1 MTPPPLRDH
10 ELGPDEEHLPLWHR
24 VWESRRPLMA
34 PKSSYGSDPFRIVE
48 KRFTPD
54 YIPQVETLFTLSNGF
69 VGVRGCVEETRPIH
83 NRATLM
89 NGFHETWPIVYGED
103 AFGFAK
109 TGQTIVPVPDGTIVK
124 LYVDDEPFEVTRS
137 EVLEWE
143 RVFDL
148 ETGMLHRTVVWRM
161 PTGKRLRLQTR
172 RIVSFEHRHL
182 MMIDYQVEVLDEP
195 ALLTISSELVN
206 HSHEPGAGM
215 GDPRQARKFDGDVL
229 LPVDFSLTDD
239 RALFSLRTQHS
250 GMTVAVGMQHEV
262 STRCNTEQRH
272 EGAVDHARFVL
283 RVEAEPNEPVA
294 LTKYVSYHMSERT
307 GSEELCFRVGLTL
320 DRALQLGADE
330 IAEQHRRRV
339 SEFWQTS
346 DVVIE
351 GAPELQQAIRFS
363 LFQVFQASARADN
376 HGIPAKGLTGTGYE
390 GHYFWDTEIYVLPFL
405 TYTLPQVAE
414 NVLQFRA
421 RLLDAARER
430 ASEVGHRGA
439 LYPWRT
445 IDGREASA
453 YYAAGTAQYHINA
466 DIMFGLQKYVR
477 ATGDMQLLTGKGAEM
492 LVETARL
499 WYDLGFFNERRDGR
513 FCINGVTGPDEY
525 TTVVN
530 NNLYT
535 NLMARDNLLAASD
548 VVGWLREQHPE
559 EFDVLVRRTHLR
571 DGEEKDWREAGHL
584 MYVPF
589 DEQAQVHL
597 QDDDFLDREVWDFAG
612 TPADKYP
619 LLLHFHPLE
628 IYRHQVIKQA
638 DVVLATFLLGWNF
651 THEEKRRVFEY
662 YDPLT
667 TGDSSLSACIQAVM
681 ASELGLM
688 AKACE
693 YFADAV
699 LVDLVDLAGNVRD
712 GLHIAS
718 SGGVWI
724 ALVYGFGGLRDHWGD
739 LHFQPVIP
747 DGWDR
752 LRFNIRRR
760 RSVIEVDIRPDEV
773 GYRLIEG
780 PQTIVYHWDQP
791 ITLEPGGTAALPH
804 PRREDV
810 PRLTPDQ
817 HEAPPEMF
825 IS

>member
-1 MTPPPLRDH
+1 MTPPRGTEAH
-10 ELGPDEEHLPLWHR
+10 EHDPTSDQPLWER
-24 VWESRRPLMA
+24 VWESRRALMA
-34 PKSSYGSDPFRIVE
+34 PRSSYAIDPYRIVE
-48 KRFTPD
+48 RRFTPD
-54 YIPQVETLFTLSNGF
+54 YIPQTETLFTLSNGF
-69 VGVRGCVEETRPIH
+69 LGVRGSVEEVRPVH
-83 NRATLM
+83 SRASFM
-89 NGFHETWPIVYGED
+89 NGFHETWPITYGEE

-109 TGQTIVPVPDGTIVK
+109 VGQTIVPVPDGTLIK
-124 LYVDDEPFEVTRS
+124 LYVDDEPFEVTRA

-143 RVFDL
+143 RVFDMRRGVL
-148 ETGMLHRTVVWRM
+148 ERTVVWRM
-161 PTGKRLRLQTR
+161 PTGKRLRLRTR
-172 RIVSFEHRHL
+172 RIVSVEHRHL
-182 MMIDYQVEVLDEP
+182 MLNDYEVEVLDEP

-206 HSHEPGAGM
+206 HRHDAGAATD
-215 GDPRQARKFDGDVL
+215 DPRQARRFEGDVL
-229 LPVDFSLTDD
+229 VPVDFALGED
-239 RALFSLRTQHS
+239 RAVFSLRTAHS

-262 STRCNTEQRH
+262 RSAGHTEQRL

-283 RVEAEPNEPVA
+283 RVEAEPKQPVA
-294 LTKYVSYHMSERT
+294 ITKYVSYHMSERT
-307 GSEELCFRVGLTL
+307 ASDELCFRVGLTL
-320 DRALQLGADE
+320 DRAVQVGRDAIATQHEQRVAEFWDGAD
-330 IAEQHRRRV
+330 
-339 SEFWQTS
+339 
-346 DVVIE
+346 VVVE

-363 LFQVFQASARADN
+363 LFQVFQASARGDN

-390 GHYFWDTEIYVLPFL
+390 GHYFWDTEIYVLPML
-405 TYTLPQVAE
+405 TYTMPKVAE

-421 RLLDAARER
+421 RMLDAARER
-430 ASEVGHRGA
+430 AREVGHRGA

-477 ATGDMQLLTGKGAEM
+477 ATGDLQLLTGKGAEM

-499 WYDLGFFNERRDGR
+499 WYDLGFFSDRRDGR

-548 VVGWLREQHPE
+548 VVGWLRERHPE
-559 EFDVLVRRTHLR
+559 EYEVLVRRTRLTA
-571 DGEEKDWREAGHL
+571 DEEAAWREAGHL

-597 QDDDFLDREVWDFAG
+597 QDDDFLEREVWDFAG
-612 TPADKYP
+612 TPPDKYP

-651 THEEKRRVFEY
+651 THEEKRRIFEY

-667 TGDSSLSACIQAVM
+667 TGDSSLSACIQSVM
-681 ASELGLM
+681 AAELGLM
-688 AKACE
+688 SKACE

-718 SGGVWI
+718 AGGVWV

-747 DGWDR
+747 DGWTR
-752 LRFNIRRR
+752 LSFRVRRR
-760 RSVIEVDIRPDEV
+760 NAVIEVDIADDAV
-773 GYRLIEG
+773 TYRLLDG
-780 PQTIVYHWDQP
+780 PPTVIYHWDQP
-791 ITLEPGGTAALPH
+791 VQLEAGSAESRPH
-804 PRREDV
+804 PSREDV
-810 PRLTPDQ
+810 PRLAPDEL
-817 HEAPPEMF
+817 EAPPEMF
-825 IS
+825 IA

>member
-1 MTPPPLRDH
+1 MNTPRGH
-10 ELGPDEEHLPLWHR
+10 EQHEHEEPADAPLWER

-34 PKSSYGSDPFRIVE
+34 PRSSYGSDPFKIVE
-48 KRFTPD
+48 RRFTPD
-54 YIPQVETLFTLSNGF
+54 YIPQVETLFTLANGF
-69 VGVRGCVEETRPIH
+69 LGVRGSVEEVRPVH
-83 NRATLM
+83 SRATLM
-89 NGFHETWPIVYGED
+89 NGFHETWPIVYGEE
-103 AFGFAK
+103 AYGFAK

-124 LYVDDEPFEVTRS
+124 LYVDDEPFEVTRA

-143 RVFDL
+143 RVFDMERGVL
-148 ETGMLHRTVVWRM
+148 ERTVVWRM
-161 PTGKRLRLQTR
+161 PTGKRLRLHTS
-172 RIVSFEHRHL
+172 RIVSIEHRHL
-182 MMIDYQVEVLDEP
+182 LLLDYQVEVLDEP

-206 HSHEPGAGM
+206 HSHEAGAAVD
-215 GDPRQARKFDGDVL
+215 DPRQARRFDGDVL
-229 LPVDFSLTDD
+229 VPVDFRLDEE
-239 RALFSLRTQHS
+239 RAVFSLQTAHS

-262 STRCNTEQRH
+262 SSAGHTEQRL
-272 EGAVDHARFVL
+272 EGSVDHARFVL

-307 GSEELCFRVGLTL
+307 GSDELCFRVGLTL
-320 DRALQLGADE
+320 DRALQVGRDDLA
-330 IAEQHRRRV
+330 AQHIRRV
-339 SEFWQTS
+339 SEFWESS
-346 DVVIE
+346 DIEVE

-405 TYTLPQVAE
+405 TYTQPQVAE

-421 RLLDAARER
+421 RLLDSARLR
-430 ASEVGHRGA
+430 AKEIGHRGA

-477 ATGDMQLLTGKGAEM
+477 ATGDLQLLTGKGAEM

-499 WYDLGFFNERRDGR
+499 WFDLGFFNERRDGR

-548 VVGWLREQHPE
+548 VVGWLRERHPE
-559 EFDVLVRRTHLR
+559 EHEVLSRRTGLHE
-571 DGEEKDWREAGHL
+571 GEEHDWREAGHL

-612 TPADKYP
+612 TPPDKYP

-651 THEEKRRVFEY
+651 THEEKRRIFEY

-681 ASELGLM
+681 AAELGLM
-688 AKACE
+688 SKACE

-718 SGGVWI
+718 AGGVWT

-739 LHFQPVIP
+739 LHFQPVLP
-747 DGWDR
+747 EGWDR
-752 LRFNIRRR
+752 LRFSVRRR
-760 RSVIEVDIRPDEV
+760 RSVIQVDITPDDV
-773 GYRLIEG
+773 TYRLVDG
-780 PQTIVYHWDQP
+780 AQTVVYHWDQP
-791 ITLEPGGTAALPH
+791 VTLEPGGEVSLGH
-804 PRREDV
+804 PVADDV
-810 PRLTPDQ
+810 PRLSTDQ
-817 HEAPPEMF
+817 LEAPPEMF
-825 IS
+825 IT